1 MIRFQNNQV
10 ISFEISWAL
19 HSEADT
25 LKLTAYGTK
34 GTAHLNPLRA
44 YKQIGSNRLDYTI
57 NTTSNP
63 VNLFKKSYE
72 NELKHFIGAVR
83 DNNPV
88 ISSSEDAVEL
98 MRLLEAIYKSA
109 EIKKEVSI

>member
-1 MIRFQNNQV
+1 
-10 ISFEISWAL
+10 
-19 HSEADT
+19 
-25 LKLTAYGTK
+25 
-34 GTAHLNPLRA
+34 
-44 YKQIGSNRLDYTI
+44 LDYTI